1 VILNNLIKRRY
12 DTFSTFSIIFAKKLS
27 MRFELTREFLSILR
41 VKIAESD
48 LLWIKE
54 NILELHFADIAEILD
69 KLTSD
74 EAKYIYFEMDE
85 ELQADVLMELEEDVR
100 DRFLSSLST
109 KEIADQLE
117 NLDSDDAA
125 DILGELS
132 DEKIQEVIS
141 QMEDDEAAE
150 DIVDLLNYDED
161 TAGGLMQKEFI
172 QARVDWPVNRC
183 LVELRRQAED
193 VEKVYTIYVVDKLN
207 KLVGVLSLKRLLF
220 ASPKSLISDLFQG
233 KNIIYVKT
241 SDSSEDVVKVMEK
254 YDLVSVPVVDLQNKL
269 VGRITLDDVVDV
281 IKEEADKDFQLASG
295 ISERIESTFSV
306 WRITKARIP
315 WLFIA
320 MLGGTLGAQV
330 IAQFQGGITKVPAL
344 AFFIPLITAM
354 GGNVGVQSSAIVV
367 QSLAK
372 GSGQF
377 GSILQKLGK
386 EAIVALVNGIILS
399 AIIYG
404 IAFYF
409 ENGTLGLV
417 VSISLFTVIVFAA
430 LFGTLIPLVL
440 NHYKIDPA
448 LATGPF
454 VTTLNDIVGLFIYF
468 TVGMLLYKM

>member
-1 VILNNLIKRRY
+1 MILNNLIKRRY

-399 AIIYG
+399 AISYG

-430 LFGTLIPLVL
+430 LFGTLSPLVL
-440 NHYKIDPA
+440 THYKIDPA

>member
-1 VILNNLIKRRY
+1 
-12 DTFSTFSIIFAKKLS
+12 
-27 MRFELTREFLSILR
+27 MRFELTKDFLEILR
-41 VKIAESD
+41 LKITEQD
-48 LLWIKE
+48 VFWIRE

-69 KLTSD
+69 KLSNV
-74 EAKYIYFEMDE
+74 EAKYIYFQLE
-85 ELQADVLMELEEDVR
+85 EEVQADVLMELEEEVR
-100 DRFLSSLST
+100 DRFLASLSS

-125 DILGELS
+125 DILGDLS
-132 DEKIQEVIS
+132 DEQIQEVIS

-172 QARVDWPVNRC
+172 QAKLDWPVDRC

-193 VEKVYTIYVVDKLN
+193 VEKVYTIYVVDDFN

-220 ASPKSLISDLFQG
+220 ASPKTKIVDLYQG
-233 KNIIYVKT
+233 KNIISVKT
-241 SDSSEDVVKVMEK
+241 SDDSEAVAKVMEK

-306 WRITKARIP
+306 WRITRARIP
-315 WLFIA
+315 WLIIA

-330 IAQFQGGITKVPAL
+330 IASFEGGITKVPAL

-372 GSGQF
+372 GNDQF
-377 GSILQKLGK
+377 GSILQKL
-386 EAIVALVNGIILS
+386 
-399 AIIYG
+399 
-404 IAFYF
+404 
-409 ENGTLGLV
+409 
-417 VSISLFTVIVFAA
+417 SLIH
-430 LFGTLIPLVL
+430 I
-440 NHYKIDPA
+440 
-448 LATGPF
+448 
-454 VTTLNDIVGLFIYF
+454 
-468 TVGMLLYKM
+468 